1 MPDLNSGFASMAAP
15 AKALQVAQNERQFGM
30 RLDRQDVIHLKAA
43 SFRALDTGPA
53 ITLKGCHAQSL
64 PPGRPA
70 DPRGMVRIVAA
81 LAVQAHAMR
90 PPRCLGRA
98 RRRAPS
104 ATASTVAAAASI
116 RPRER
121 DLASL

>member
-1 MPDLNSGFASMAAP
+1 MPDLNSGFPGMAA
-15 AKALQVAQNERQFGM
+15 ATQALQIAQSERQFGM

-90 PPRCLGRA
+90 PPRPVDRPVI
-98 RRRAPS
+98 RAPS
-104 ATASTVAAAASI
+104 ATAKTVAAAASI